1 MHLRIFA
8 KDFRKSEFFLINFLN
23 KPTIC
28 MKPQEFFVAQLR
40 EMCPAHLNLA
50 EELAGLLNLSLDS
63 IYRRLRG
70 ETDISLEET
79 LAICA
84 HFELPLAS
92 ILEQQANMV
101 AFRTNSL
108 GGDSESFTQY
118 LKVIVADVMGM
129 RSEPEFEIIYA
140 AEDLPV
146 YYNFF
151 FYELARFK
159 MVYWNKSILGSTEM
173 VGRCV
178 EEVEVPNHWVEQVP
192 IARAAFLGVKTHEIW
207 NEDTLKSTLKQIR
220 YYWEAGYFRSS
231 ELPLRLCQDLFEL
244 VETLNKQAQAGRKYN
259 PLTNEFTD
267 VPFRLYS
274 SDLMIGTNTV
284 ALKSRHTMASYLGYH
299 TFNFMRT
306 KNADFNRFTSDWL
319 DNMRQK
325 GVLISEAGEKQ
336 RLQFFQSLNRQVE
349 ELQEFITRSSQ
360 AM

>member
-1 MHLRIFA
+1 MR
-8 KDFRKSEFFLINFLN
+8 
-23 KPTIC
+23 
-28 MKPQEFFVAQLR
+28 PQEFFVAQLR

-63 IYRRLRG
+63 IYRRLRC

-79 LAICA
+79 LTICA

-92 ILEQQANMV
+92 VLEQQANMV

-129 RSEPEFEIIYA
+129 RGEPEFEIIYA

-159 MVYWNKSILGSTEM
+159 MVYWNKSLLGSKEL
-173 VGRCV
+173 VGRSV
-178 EEVEVPNHWVEQVP
+178 EDVEVPNHWVEQVP
-192 IARAAFLGVKTHEIW
+192 IARAAFLGVKTYEIW

-244 VETLNKQAQAGRKYN
+244 VEMLSQQAQAGRKYN
-259 PLTNEFTD
+259 PLNQEFTE
-267 VPFRLYS
+267 VPFRLYC

-284 ALKSRHTMASYLGYH
+284 VLRSKQSMASYLGYH

-306 KNADFNRFTSDWL
+306 KHSDFNRSTQDWL
-319 DNMRQK
+319 GNMRQK

-336 RLQFFQSLNRQVE
+336 RLQFFNSLNRQVE
-349 ELQEFITRSSQ
+349 ELRDCIAQGS
-360 AM
+360 

>member
-118 LKVIVADVMGM
+118 LKVIVADVMG
-129 RSEPEFEIIYA
+129 F
-140 AEDLPV
+140 
-146 YYNFF
+146 
-151 FYELARFK
+151 ARLLQLLLLRI
-159 MVYWNKSILGSTEM
+159 S
-173 VGRCV
+173 
-178 EEVEVPNHWVEQVP
+178 
-192 IARAAFLGVKTHEIW
+192 
-207 NEDTLKSTLKQIR
+207 
-220 YYWEAGYFRSS
+220 
-231 ELPLRLCQDLFEL
+231 PLQ
-244 VETLNKQAQAGRKYN
+244 N
-259 PLTNEFTD
+259 
-267 VPFRLYS
+267 
-274 SDLMIGTNTV
+274 
-284 ALKSRHTMASYLGYH
+284 
-299 TFNFMRT
+299 
-306 KNADFNRFTSDWL
+306 
-319 DNMRQK
+319 
-325 GVLISEAGEKQ
+325 GVLEQEHFGVDRNGGSLRRRSRGS
-336 RLQFFQSLNRQVE
+336 QSLGGTSTHSTSRFFRGQNP
-349 ELQEFITRSSQ
+349 
-360 AM
+360 

>member
-1 MHLRIFA
+1 MR
-8 KDFRKSEFFLINFLN
+8 
-23 KPTIC
+23 
-28 MKPQEFFVAQLR
+28 PQEFFVAQLR

-79 LAICA
+79 LTICA

-92 ILEQQANMV
+92 VLEQQPNMV

-129 RSEPEFEIIYA
+129 RSDPEFEIIYA

-159 MVYWNKSILGSTEM
+159 MVYWNKSILGAKDM

-220 YYWEAGYFRSS
+220 YYWEAGYFRTS
-231 ELPLRLCQDLFEL
+231 ELPLRLCQDMFEL
-244 VETLNKQAQAGRKYN
+244 VEMLSHQTQAARKFN
-259 PLTNEFTD
+259 PLTKEFTD
-267 VPFRLYS
+267 VPFRLYI

-284 ALKSRHTMASYLGYH
+284 VLRSRYSMASYLGYH

-306 KNADFNRFTSDWL
+306 KSADFNRFTKEWL

-325 GVLISEAGEKQ
+325 GALISEAGEKQ
-336 RLQFFQSLNRQVE
+336 RLQFFNSLNHQVE
-349 ELQEFITRSSQ
+349 ELREYISQ
-360 AM
+360 GSKFV

>member
-1 MHLRIFA
+1 
-8 KDFRKSEFFLINFLN
+8 
-23 KPTIC
+23 

-40 EMCPAHLNLA
+40 EMCPSHLNLA

-79 LAICA
+79 LSICS

-92 ILEQQANMV
+92 VLEQQPNMV

-108 GGDSESFTQY
+108 GQSAESFTQY
-118 LKVIVADVMGM
+118 LRVIVGDVMGM
-129 RSEPEFEIIYA
+129 RGELEFEIVYA

-159 MVYWNKSILGSTEM
+159 MVYWNKSILGSKEM

-178 EEVEVPNHWVEQVP
+178 EDVEVPNHWVEQVP
-192 IARAAFLGVKTHEIW
+192 IARAAFLGVKTQEIW

-231 ELPLRLCQDLFEL
+231 ELPLRLCQDLMDL
-244 VETLNKQAQAGRKYN
+244 VEMLSQQAQAGRKYN
-259 PLTNEFTD
+259 PLTQEFTE
-267 VPFRLYS
+267 VPFRLYC

-284 ALKSRHTMASYLGYH
+284 ALRSKHSMASYLGYH

-306 KNADFNRFTSDWL
+306 KHSDFNRSTQDWL

-336 RLQFFQSLNRQVE
+336 RLQFFNSLNRQVE
-349 ELQEFITRSSQ
+349 ELREAISRSS
-360 AM
+360 

>member
-1 MHLRIFA
+1 MR
-8 KDFRKSEFFLINFLN
+8 
-23 KPTIC
+23 
-28 MKPQEFFVAQLR
+28 PQEFFVAQLR

-92 ILEQQANMV
+92 VLEQQANMV
-101 AFRTNSL
+101 AFRTNTL
-108 GGDSESFTQY
+108 GGDSASFTQY

-129 RSEPEFEIIYA
+129 HGEPDFEIVYA

-151 FYELARFK
+151 FFELARFK
-159 MVYWNKSILGSTEM
+159 MVYWNKSILGSSELI
-173 VGRCV
+173 GRCV
-178 EEVEVPNHWVEQVP
+178 EDVDVPNHWVEQVP
-192 IARAAFLGVKTHEIW
+192 IARAAFLGVKIQEIW

-220 YYWEAGYFRSS
+220 YYWEAGYFRTP
-231 ELPLRLCQDLFEL
+231 ELPLRLCQDLFDL
-244 VETLNKQAQAGRKYN
+244 VEAVSQQAKTGKKFN
-259 PLTNEFTD
+259 PLTKKFTD
-267 VPFRLYS
+267 VPFRLYC

-284 ALKSRHTMASYLGYH
+284 ALRSKHSMASYLGYH

-306 KNADFNRFTSDWL
+306 KNADFNRSTQDWL

-325 GVLISEAGEKQ
+325 GTLISEAGEKQ
-336 RLQFFQSLNRQVE
+336 RWQFFHSMNRQIE
-349 ELQEFITRSSQ
+349 ELQDFIQLNAR

>member
-1 MHLRIFA
+1 MR
-8 KDFRKSEFFLINFLN
+8 
-23 KPTIC
+23 
-28 MKPQEFFVAQLR
+28 PQEFFVAQLR

-92 ILEQQANMV
+92 VLEQQPNMV

-129 RSEPEFEIIYA
+129 RSDPEFEIIYA

-159 MVYWNKSILGSTEM
+159 MVYWNKSILGSREL
-173 VGRCV
+173 VGRSV
-178 EEVEVPNHWVEQVP
+178 EEVEIPNHWVEQVP

-220 YYWEAGYFRSS
+220 YYWEAGYFRTS
-231 ELPLRLCQDLFEL
+231 ELPLRLCQDMFEL
-244 VETLNKQAQAGRKYN
+244 VEMLSHQTQAGRKFN
-259 PLTNEFTD
+259 PLTKEFTD
-267 VPFRLYS
+267 VPFRLYI
-274 SDLMIGTNTV
+274 SDLMIGSNTV
-284 ALKSRHTMASYLGYH
+284 VLRSRYSMASYLGYH

-306 KNADFNRFTSDWL
+306 KNADFNRFTKEWL

-325 GVLISEAGEKQ
+325 GTLISEAGEKQ
-336 RLQFFQSLNRQVE
+336 RLQFFNSLNRQVE
-349 ELQEFITRSSQ
+349 ELREYISQ
-360 AM
+360 GSKFV